1 MSARRRCEAA
11 VSRLRRSKLGVD
23 LSAASGEGARAS
35 TGEAEGV
42 EGAKGALWP
51 VQSMAGGAS
60 AIVLAIMKPRSNRGQ
75 SARTATSLSSGA
87 TGLMAAALRCECEDE
102 EASRAAAVAL
112 VHALVELSVH
122 ARDDAP

>member
-1 MSARRRCEAA
+1 
-11 VSRLRRSKLGVD
+11 
-23 LSAASGEGARAS
+23 
-35 TGEAEGV
+35 
-42 EGAKGALWP
+42 
-51 VQSMAGGAS
+51 MAGGAS

-75 SARTATSLSSGA
+75 SARTATSLSNGA

-102 EASRAAAVAL
+102 DAAAVAL